1 MQRST
6 RGFHDL
12 KQVCKPLTLLSVWLT
27 CLTGE
32 NISNKAYLKLTKYFA
47 LIAEK
52 IFWQIILSNSSFIF
66 ISHTQ
71 KNAIEDRDKVR
82 NPLLFSSLPTKT
94 KWRLLR
100 SSRSPSGRLSC
111 RANCPPP
118 QIPPSSGPKA
128 GRGRPKLLIDLSAFS
143 LLAEQLPLAM
153 VCLSLDKISSLI
165 KLITALRLH
174 STSPKTCKT
183 VKKRQ
188 WLKCAS

>member
-32 NISNKAYLKLTKYFA
+32 NISNKSYLKLTKYFA

-118 QIPPSSGPKA
+118 SKPNKMAAAVEFPFSYGKPELGAKEYGRIDPSIFWSK
-128 GRGRPKLLIDLSAFS
+128 GR
-143 LLAEQLPLAM
+143 
-153 VCLSLDKISSLI
+153 
-165 KLITALRLH
+165 
-174 STSPKTCKT
+174 
-183 VKKRQ
+183 KRTT
-188 WLKCAS
+188 

>member
-32 NISNKAYLKLTKYFA
+32 NISNKSYLKLTKYFA

-118 QIPPSSGPKA
+118 LQTKQNGGCCGVPVFLREAWAGCQGVRADRSLHLLVQRQEEDDLNYWLICLLSHYWLSS
-128 GRGRPKLLIDLSAFS
+128 F
-143 LLAEQLPLAM
+143 
-153 VCLSLDKISSLI
+153 
-165 KLITALRLH
+165 H
-174 STSPKTCKT
+174 
-183 VKKRQ
+183 
-188 WLKCAS
+188 